1 MTIQNSGTK
10 RAPDGSATDE
20 RTVANA
26 QGALEVVQVAAND
39 VDDQLAAI
47 DDRASAQA
55 SDAQWV
61 VEEMSALSATIE
73 EIAATTAEV
82 SEQSDRAAAEAS
94 EGRAAAR
101 GAIETMD
108 EVREVGEAV
117 LSEVDALRDRID
129 RIAAALGG
137 IDRIADQTNMLALNA
152 SIEAARAGGESDG
165 FAVVADE
172 IKQLAEESQ
181 AQADDIDTAL
191 SAVRTATEDTVEQ
204 LEAAVA
210 AIDDGADQVETAM
223 TSLDSLADTVA
234 ETADG
239 VTSVS
244 DATDEQASTSEA
256 VAERC
261 ETLAQRATA
270 IEGDL
275 SRIRSARTEQ
285 TAMFGEIDD
294 VLAAADADRRDRL
307 ADADRRD
314 RLADAPTL
322 GTGIDGLDDLCGG
335 GLVVGGQAV
344 VRYTESA
351 PVDAFLAQ
359 VCANAV
365 ATGRAV
371 SLTPTPTLERET
383 LAAAFDAA
391 DVGLDRAL
399 ATDRLFVL
407 DAFDAWDHGRNV
419 FDLGRTSL
427 SAANETTAERRDA
440 PLLVVGNVAGEVATV
455 GEQAAR
461 EARYENDDGVFE
473 PADTVLNVVAD
484 GEVPETLAVFYAGA
498 ADQDLLLGTNEEGP
512 YVAVRASPSGRPG
525 VERPVTVRQRP
536 PFLRVGPH

>member
-101 GAIETMD
+101 EAIETMD

-152 SIEAARAGGESDG
+152 SIEAARAGSESDG

-191 SAVRTATEDTVEQ
+191 SAVRTATDDTVEQ

-223 TSLDSLADTVA
+223 ASLDSLADTVT

-256 VAERC
+256 VTERC
-261 ETLAQRATA
+261 ETLAERATA

-285 TAMFGEIDD
+285 TAMLGEIDD
-294 VLAAADADRRDRL
+294 VLAVADADRRDRL
-307 ADADRRD
+307 ADAE
-314 RLADAPTL
+314 TL

-344 VRYTESA
+344 VRYTEGA

-383 LAAAFDAA
+383 LAAAFDATDA
-391 DVGLDRAL
+391 GLDRAL

-440 PLLVVGNVAGEVATV
+440 PLLVVGNIEGELATI

-461 EARYENDDGVFE
+461 EARYENDDGVFV
-473 PADTVLNVVAD
+473 PTDTVLNVVAD
-484 GEVPETLAVFYAGA
+484 GEVPETLAAFYAGA
-498 ADQDLLLGTNEEGP
+498 ADQELRLDSTARGASVELRTSPTGT
-512 YVAVRASPSGRPG
+512 PG
-525 VERPVTVRQRP
+525 VERSIESRSRP
-536 PFLRVGPH
+536 PFVRVGPH

>member
-1 MTIQNSGTK
+1 MTMQNSGTK

-82 SEQSDRAAAEAS
+82 SEQSDRAATEAS
-94 EGRAAAR
+94 EGRAAAQE
-101 GAIETMD
+101 AIETMD
-108 EVREVGEAV
+108 DVRSVSEAV
-117 LSEVDALRDRID
+117 LTEVDALRERVDH
-129 RIAAALGG
+129 IAEALDG
-137 IDRIADQTNMLALNA
+137 IDRITDQTNMLALNA
-152 SIEAARAGGESDG
+152 SIEAARAGSESDG

-191 SAVRTATEDTVEQ
+191 AAVREATDDTVEQ
-204 LEAAVA
+204 LEAAVE
-210 AIDDGADQVETAM
+210 AIDEGADQVESAM
-223 TSLDSLADTVA
+223 TSLDSVADTVA

-261 ETLAQRATA
+261 ETVAERASA

-275 SRIRSARTEQ
+275 STIRASRSEQ
-285 TAMFGEIDD
+285 TAMLGEIDD
-294 VLAAADADRRDRL
+294 VLSAADADRRDHL
-307 ADADRRD
+307 ADG
-314 RLADAPTL
+314 PTL
-322 GTGIDGLDDLCGG
+322 GTGIPGLDDLCGG
-335 GLVVGGQAV
+335 GFIVGAQVVL
-344 VRYTESA
+344 RYSEGT
-351 PVDAFLAQ
+351 PVDSLLAQ
-359 VCANAV
+359 ACASAV
-365 ATGRAV
+365 ENGRAV
-371 SLTPTPTLERET
+371 SLTPTATLERET
-383 LAAAFDAA
+383 LSRTFAATDTT
-391 DVGLDRAL
+391 LDDAL

-427 SAANETTAERRDA
+427 SAANETTAERRDV
-440 PLLVVGNVAGEVATV
+440 PMLIVGNIEGELATI

-484 GEVPETLAVFYAGA
+484 GEVPETLAAFYAGA
-498 ADQDLLLGTNEEGP
+498 ADQELRLDSTARGASVELRTSPTGT
-512 YVAVRASPSGRPG
+512 PG
-525 VERPVTVRQRP
+525 VERSIESRSRP
-536 PFLRVGPH
+536 PFVRVGRN